1 MCRLLVALCLLVAL
15 SLSPFTAATAEEAS
29 SEASAAAATQCST
42 ATIHTSSGLVCG
54 LEQEVARISQGASKS
69 ISAFLGIPY
78 AQSTAGDNRWAP
90 PKPIVQWSAELRSDI
105 HMATRFGPSCPQ
117 KLKPGIQLEL
127 SEDCLNLNIWT
138 PVPLQKIGSSDPVPV
153 MVFIY
158 GGSFREGTTS
168 NPLYDAR
175 NLGATGG
182 VLVVTINYR
191 VGALGFLSGTDG
203 LKGNFG
209 LMDQRLALE
218 WVHDNIAEFGGDPDK
233 ITLFGES
240 AGAMS
245 VGLHLISPESQP
257 LFNAAIMESNPYG
270 IPYKSLAIS
279 KRFAT
284 IFKFNLDC
292 EFEGLAC
299 LREKPFQEVVAQQ
312 SSGMLPIVS
321 LLTGS
326 AAELIWAPVVDGKE
340 VPAQPSA
347 SAITKPAI
355 IGTNLNEGIIFA
367 VSQQTK
373 LGGGHKKVLK
383 LQYEVMLEIMFS
395 GKIAHRIKAHPRYKP
410 HDGDNTNVLSHL
422 ITDYLFT
429 CPNRLVMEQAKAPV
443 WAYQF
448 TRPPSYNVWPNIKQ
462 CAPDKDTVCHAG
474 ELPFVFA
481 NAQTAQIQAKPQRH
495 ELQPDEKQL
504 SRLVMSYWA
513 QFAKRED
520 PNADGSPNWP
530 RFTKAAPTRFILNT
544 KTASKTDLDA
554 NCAFWN
560 EIGYDM
566 PGFLERIRKL

>member
-1 MCRLLVALCLLVAL
+1 MCRLLVAFCLLVTL
-15 SLSPFTAATAEEAS
+15 SLSPFAVAKAEEAS
-29 SEASAAAATQCST
+29 SGTGAAAATQCST
-42 ATIHTSSGLVCG
+42 PTIHTTSGLVCG
-54 LEQEVARISQGASKS
+54 LEQEVAGNPTPTSKP

-78 AQSTAGDNRWAP
+78 GQSTAGENRWAP

-105 HMATRFGPSCPQ
+105 HKATRFGPSCPQ
-117 KLKPGIQLEL
+117 KLRPGVQLEL
-127 SEDCLNLNIWT
+127 SEDCLSLNIWT
-138 PVPLQKIGSSDPVPV
+138 PVPLDKIGSFDPVPV

-175 NLGATGG
+175 NLAATDG

-270 IPYKSLAIS
+270 IPYKSLHIS
-279 KRFAT
+279 KRFGT
-284 IFKFNLDC
+284 IFKFNLGC

-321 LLTGS
+321 LLTGF

-340 VPAQPSA
+340 VPTQPSG
-347 SAITKPAI
+347 SAITKPVI

-383 LQYEVMLEIMFS
+383 LQYKVMLEIMFS
-395 GKIAHRIKAHPRYKP
+395 VKIAHRIRAIPRYKP

-429 CPNRLVMEQAKAPV
+429 CPNRHVMAQAKAPV

-448 TRPPSYNVWPNIKQ
+448 THPPSFSVWPDVKL
-462 CAPDKDTVCHAG
+462 CAPAKETMCHAA

-481 NAQTAQIQAKPQRH
+481 NAEPAQIQAKPQRH

-513 QFAKRED
+513 QFAKREH
-520 PNADGSPNWP
+520 PNGDGSPKWQ

-544 KTASKTDLDA
+544 TTSSKTDLKS
-554 NCAFWN
+554 NCTFWD

-566 PGFLERIRKL
+566 PGLLERGRKF

>member
-1 MCRLLVALCLLVAL
+1 MCRLFVTLCLLVAL

-29 SEASAAAATQCST
+29 SETSAAAATQCST
-42 ATIHTSSGLVCG
+42 ATIHTTSGLVCG
-54 LEQEVARISQGASKS
+54 LDQEVAGNPTPTAKS
-69 ISAFLGIPY
+69 ISAFLGVPY
-78 AQSTAGDNRWAP
+78 AQSTAGENRWAP

-105 HMATRFGPSCPQ
+105 HEATRFGPSCPQ
-117 KLKPGIQLEL
+117 KLRPGIQLEL
-127 SEDCLNLNIWT
+127 SEDCLSLNIWT

-175 NLGATGG
+175 NLVATGD
-182 VLVVTINYR
+182 VLVVTMNYR

-209 LMDQRLALE
+209 LMDQRLALQ

-257 LFNAAIMESNPYG
+257 LFNAAIIESNPYG
-270 IPYKSLAIS
+270 IPYKSIEVS

-284 IFKFNLDC
+284 ILKFNLGC
-292 EFEGLAC
+292 VLRGLDC
-299 LREKPFQEVVAQQ
+299 LRAKSFQEVVAQQ

-321 LLTGS
+321 LLTGF
-326 AAELIWAPVVDGKE
+326 AAELIWAPDIDGE
-340 VPAQPSA
+340 QVPAQPSA
-347 SAITKPAI
+347 SAITKPTI
-355 IGTNLNEGIIFA
+355 IGTNLNEGINFA
-367 VSQQTK
+367 VSQQTR
-373 LGGGHKKVLK
+373 LGGGGKRILK
-383 LQYEVMLEIMFS
+383 LQYELTLDVMFS
-395 GKIAHRIKAHPRYKP
+395 RATARRIKAHPRYKP
-410 HDGDNTNVLSHL
+410 HENDNTDVLSHL
-422 ITDYLFT
+422 ITDYLFA
-429 CPNRLVMEQAKAPV
+429 CPNRHVMEQAKAPV

-462 CAPDKDTVCHAG
+462 CAPDNGPVCHAA

-481 NAQTAQIQAKPQRH
+481 NAQTTQIQAKPQRH

-504 SRLVMSYWA
+504 SRLVMSYWS

-520 PNADGSPNWP
+520 PNADGSPKWP

-566 PGFLERIRKL
+566 PGFLERVRKP